1 MLQTNSYNH
10 RDAGE
15 ESLGNAFWSFGWDI
29 WFKNIKIKIKK
40 KKKEKKKMMMTM
52 RMVVTTMMMMKE
64 MKERRKTSWLGAR
77 TEKNAVVGQQ
87 E

>member
-52 RMVVTTMMMMKE
+52 RMAVTTMMMMKE
-64 MKERRKTSWLGAR
+64 MKEKEKDELIGSTNRKKMLL
-77 TEKNAVVGQQ
+77 
-87 E
+87 

>member
-10 RDAGE
+10 RDARE

-40 KKKEKKKMMMTM
+40 KQEEGEEEDDDDDEDGGDDDDDDERDEREGERWADWEHEQRKM
-52 RMVVTTMMMMKE
+52 
-64 MKERRKTSWLGAR
+64 LL
-77 TEKNAVVGQQ
+77 
-87 E
+87 

>member
-15 ESLGNAFWSFGWDI
+15 EILGNAFWIFGWDI

-52 RMVVTTMMMMKE
+52 RMAVTTMMMKE
-64 MKERRKTSWLGAR
+64 MKEKEKDELIGSTNRKKMLL
-77 TEKNAVVGQQ
+77 
-87 E
+87 